1 MAYKPHIKVIQRGAE
16 NAILLK
22 IDSVGTLFEIPP
34 GMSNNVTTLKQIKIA
49 MEKQLAKEIMAVVKH
64 LQALNSDPVGF
75 RKYLEVAGVKN
86 WRAVYRSIPVKIKVN
101 FNYLNLP
108 KAH

>member
-1 MAYKPHIKVIQRGAE
+1 MP
-16 NAILLK
+16 
-22 IDSVGTLFEIPP
+22 
-34 GMSNNVTTLKQIKIA
+34 
-49 MEKQLAKEIMAVVKH
+49 VVKH

-86 WRAVYRSIPVKIKVN
+86 WREVYPNIPVKIKVN
-101 FNYLNLP
+101 FSYLNLP